1 MPIPKDR
8 IHSRRMSLLYAI
20 VGPLIVLSL
29 TACGAPNSEST
40 QALPAAATATATS
53 EPAASPTPTAETIFV
68 EPTDVSEPED
78 MFVETETALGGG
90 GRIVFS
96 SEREEKYSY
105 DLYTMLP
112 DGTDVRRITDTS
124 EESEYSANW
133 SPDGERIVF
142 RSFSPARTDFLYVMN
157 SDGSDRQHILTANRF
172 AGDPDWKEA
181 GIVYFEGRCT
191 IDDCWSDVDKMTTEI
206 YVIQPDGSGRTALT
220 FSTLWMHGP
229 SWSPDFER
237 IVYSSGGTYTLHVM
251 NADGSGQEGL
261 IALPGDAIDPAWS
274 PDGEWI
280 AFATNRHVKFD
291 IYMVRPDGSDLTRLT
306 DDPHNDEQP
315 AWSPDSKFIVFS
327 SERDSEKDGD
337 SEIYMLE
344 IASGALTRLTNSP
357 LNDTMP
363 DWAP

>member
-1 MPIPKDR
+1 MQVLTGR
-8 IHSRRMSLLYAI
+8 INLPWLTLESLLVTLI
-20 VGPLIVLSL
+20 LVGI
-29 TACGAPNSEST
+29 TGCAEST
-40 QALPAAATATATS
+40 PEPTQVTLAATATPTS
-53 EPAASPTPTAETIFV
+53 QPTATLSYEEVPVLID
-68 EPTDVSEPED
+68 PTVDTNPLD
-78 MFVETETALGGG
+78 MFVETEASLGGG

-105 DLYTMLP
+105 DLYSMLP
-112 DGTDVRRITDTS
+112 DGTDVRRLTDTS
-124 EESEYSANW
+124 EESEYSPNW

-157 SDGSDRQHILTANRF
+157 SDGSDRQHILTANRY

-220 FSTLWMHGP
+220 FSSKWLRGP
-229 SWSPDFER
+229 SWSPNFEK
-237 IVYSSGGTYTLHVM
+237 IVFSSGSPYTLQVM
-251 NADGSGQEGL
+251 NADGSGQEAL
-261 IALPGDAIDPAWS
+261 IALPGNAIDPAWS

-280 AFATNRHVKFD
+280 VFATNRHVKFD
-291 IYMVRPDGSDLTRLT
+291 IYMVRPDGTDLTRLT

-315 AWSPDSKFIVFS
+315 TWSPDSKFIVFS
-327 SERDSEKDGD
+327 SERDSEKDGE
-337 SEIYMLE
+337 SEIYILE
-344 IASGALTRLTNSP
+344 IASGALTRLTDSP
-357 LNDTMP
+357 LNDAMP